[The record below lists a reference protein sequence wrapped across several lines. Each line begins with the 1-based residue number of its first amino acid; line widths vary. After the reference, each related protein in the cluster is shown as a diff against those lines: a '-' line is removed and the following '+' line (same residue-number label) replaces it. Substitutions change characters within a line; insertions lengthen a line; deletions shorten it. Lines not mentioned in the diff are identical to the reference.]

1 MALKLH
7 EYILHALCLVYN
19 QLITTFVLLCTLQK
33 WNSVGIILQYNT
45 EEENSINV
53 EFHDSSTH
61 HALHVTNTM
70 GHSMADLSTE
80 AVLLACH
87 ADEDE
92 EDTARLVT

>member
-1 MALKLH
+1 M
-7 EYILHALCLVYN
+7 
-19 QLITTFVLLCTLQK
+19 
-33 WNSVGIILQYNT
+33 GIILQYNT